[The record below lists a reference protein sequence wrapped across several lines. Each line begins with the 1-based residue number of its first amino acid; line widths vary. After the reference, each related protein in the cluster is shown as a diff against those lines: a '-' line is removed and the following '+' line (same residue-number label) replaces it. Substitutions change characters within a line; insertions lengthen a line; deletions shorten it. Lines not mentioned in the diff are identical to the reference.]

1 MTRIQL
7 ENEIQALL
15 RDMPDGTLE
24 HVLKLLQKVSEIKED
39 QRGKMPLID
48 RIIAEDKSLLQR
60 LAQ

>member
-15 RDMPDGTLE
+15 RDMPEGTLE
-24 HVLKLLQKVSEIKED
+24 HVLKLLQKVSEIKEE
-39 QRGKMPLID
+39 QCSKMTLID
-48 RIIAEDKSLLQR
+48 RIIAEDQSLLQR